1 MGSVISFL
9 LTLAAIVFII
19 LIVTAAGIF
28 VFLRKQV
35 GKFRRFAGGTQQGGD
50 TFRHDRQANRQQAG
64 SRPED
69 DESRYDPSGEDRGEY
84 VDYEDC

>member
-1 MGSVISFL
+1 MVSVISFL
-9 LTLAAIVFII
+9 LTLVAGVFII
-19 LIVTAAGIF
+19 LTVAAAGIF

-50 TFRHDRQANRQQAG
+50 AFRQNRQANRQQAG
-64 SRPED
+64 SKPED
-69 DESRYDPSGEDRGEY
+69 DENRYDTMGEDRGEY